1 MINAQ
6 GSVKD
11 PALCSHPCPDTVCP
25 CHAITTKFT
34 PKCTKPIGL
43 QHFVMI
49 FCHVWCGQ
57 KESWVHIKH
66 FSRTRHKRCDLA
78 FGLQK
83 NELCK
88 QGYVK
93 LIQGQLLWTHL
104 KYSGTKLFF
113 WTHHMLYAT
122 FLTKSIWTIRE
133 VLEKIDKPYFLQ
145 YQYQLWKFPRS
156 S

>member
-1 MINAQ
+1 MKSFSNHNYLFSSLTFKNPTDFLRIKCGFLNMFLKYSVIELKGCVDKVINAQ

-11 PALCSHPCPDTVCP
+11 PALCSHPCPDTICP

-66 FSRTRHKRCDLA
+66 FSRTRHKKVWS
-78 FGLQK
+78 GLWFAK
-83 NELCK
+83 
-88 QGYVK
+88 K
-93 LIQGQLLWTHL
+93 LNFAS
-104 KYSGTKLFF
+104 K
-113 WTHHMLYAT
+113 A
-122 FLTKSIWTIRE
+122 LTN
-133 VLEKIDKPYFLQ
+133 
-145 YQYQLWKFPRS
+145 
-156 S
+156 